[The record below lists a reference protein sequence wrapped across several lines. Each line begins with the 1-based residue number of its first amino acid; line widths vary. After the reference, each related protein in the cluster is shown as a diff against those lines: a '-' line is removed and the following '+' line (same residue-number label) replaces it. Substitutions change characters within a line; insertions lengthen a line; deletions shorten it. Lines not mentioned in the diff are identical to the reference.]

1 MAQPRPKFCLSEI
14 VRLSVEG
21 DERLDHSIAEITTMY
36 FMVNQS
42 IWIKWGHCINYTGWA
57 YKVSTSEA
65 WFFEKQLNKTEQPD
79 TAAWF
84 AEITKRKSSE
94 NTNKHRKTGRSN

>member
-21 DERLDHSIAEITTMY
+21 DHEFDHSIAEVTVMY
-36 FMVNQS
+36 YMEHQR
-42 IWIKWGHCINYTGWA
+42 IWISWGHCIVYTGWA

-65 WFFEKQLNKTEQPD
+65 WFFENQLNKTEQPG

-94 NTNKHRKTGRSN
+94 NTNQYRKTGRSN